1 MYKLLAVE
9 SFILHKVCSWQ
20 AKTRQGTEC
29 RLQIAC
35 QLKDTIESKNKE
47 HFLPNQL
54 TFDSGVWGPEG
65 WLALTLASTSG
76 RNIAALVPA
85 RILANVSVIML
96 NMQQRTGLY
105 AGKDI

>member
-1 MYKLLAVE
+1 MA
-9 SFILHKVCSWQ
+9 
-20 AKTRQGTEC
+20 
-29 RLQIAC
+29 
-35 QLKDTIESKNKE
+35 SKNKAGRRVQTANGQPAQR
-47 HFLPNQL
+47 HDCKLNKGQNQL

-96 NMQQRTGLY
+96 NMQHRTGLDT
-105 AGKDI
+105 GNDI

>member
-1 MYKLLAVE
+1 M
-9 SFILHKVCSWQ
+9 
-20 AKTRQGTEC
+20 
-29 RLQIAC
+29 QIANSLPA
-35 QLKDTIESKNKE
+35 QRHSQKQKQKQ
-47 HFLPNQL
+47 FVPNQF

>member
-1 MYKLLAVE
+1 MASINKAE
-9 SFILHKVCSWQ
+9 HKV
-20 AKTRQGTEC
+20 
-29 RLQIAC
+29 QIANSLPA
-35 QLKDTIESKNKE
+35 QRHDRKPKKE
-47 HFLPNQL
+47 HFVPNQI

-96 NMQQRTGLY
+96 DMQHRTGLY